1 MNKYITVGVQ
11 PNTKNT
17 LDIIMFVYAFPSL
30 PAVKLPEKNTAD
42 EVHLFMQYYIDSSDA
57 RQKEIRACLTNN
69 LQNPYIRKVHML
81 NERIYTNKE
90 IGVKSAKIN
99 QTVIGRRL
107 SYSDIFEY
115 INDNDIQ
122 GYIIIANSD
131 ILFDLTLENL
141 LYSDIH
147 LSKKMF
153 AQLRYEL
160 NPSNPSASAIFGP
173 RYDSQDVWILHTNY
187 GITPEQQQ
195 LFQFHMGIPGCDN
208 HLVHLFTILGYEVIN
223 HPAFIQTVHYHTTQ
237 KRNYDPAN
245 QMVATYGLV
254 IPYGYSMGQ
263 CVNSIGRLNTE
274 YSNISQMPQ
283 LSDNT
288 ILHDY
293 ILSKF
298 AENKP
303 FIVPRI
309 GVYETEFAR
318 IGDIWYKT
326 QNATPETRD
335 FVQRRITILQQ
346 NTGILV
352 KTAPHI
358 MEYSQTYL
366 RAFSNCELYAG
377 WEKHGGAYKHI
388 KESHDYVVS
397 QAAHNKT
404 QIWTKAFDIFHYI
417 YGTPWTH
424 ALKGKRILI
433 VSSFAETIRKQ
444 IAVRQNLYD
453 GVDLFPDCSFVFIQP
468 PQTHGAIPST
478 PDDTDYYGVYLAKF
492 TTQLNEIKD
501 TYDVA
506 LVACGGYGN
515 PVCNHIFESS
525 GKTAINVGGVLQ
537 MYFGVAGNRWYRNSP
552 EIIQLFLNEH
562 WTRPSPEERPAGAET
577 IENACYW

>member
-1 MNKYITVGVQ
+1 
-11 PNTKNT
+11 
-17 LDIIMFVYAFPSL
+17 MFVYAFPSL
-30 PAVKLPEKNTAD
+30 PAVKLTEKNTTD

-90 IGVKSAKIN
+90 IGVKSAKII

-115 INDNDIQ
+115 INDNNIQ
-122 GYIIIANSD
+122 GYIVIANSD

-147 LSKKMF
+147 VSKKMF

-160 NPSNPSASAIFGP
+160 NPTNPSASAIFGP

-223 HPAFIQTVHYHTTQ
+223 HPAFIQTVHYHTSQ
-237 KRNYDPAN
+237 KRNYDPGN

-283 LSDNT
+283 LSDNAV
-288 ILHDY
+288 LHDY
-293 ILSKF
+293 ILSKCI
-298 AENKP
+298 ENRP
-303 FIVPRI
+303 FIIPRI
-309 GVYETEFAR
+309 GIYETEFAR

-326 QNATPETRD
+326 QHASPESRD
-335 FVQRRITILQQ
+335 FVQKRITVLQQ
-346 NTGILV
+346 NSGISV

-358 MEYSQTYL
+358 MEYSQQYL
-366 RAFSNCELYAG
+366 RAFSNCELYAV
-377 WEKHGGAYKHI
+377 WEKHGGGYKHI

-404 QIWTKAFDIFHYI
+404 QIWTKTFDIFHYI

-424 ALKGKRILI
+424 ALKCKRILI

-468 PQTHGAIPST
+468 PQTHGVIPSST
-478 PDDTDYYGVYLAKF
+478 DETDYYGVYLTKF
-492 TTQLNEIKD
+492 TKQLDELKD

-525 GKTAINVGGVLQ
+525 GKSAINVGGVLQ

>member
-1 MNKYITVGVQ
+1 
-11 PNTKNT
+11 
-17 LDIIMFVYAFPSL
+17 MFVYAFPSL
-30 PAVKLPEKNTAD
+30 SAVKLPEKNTD

-57 RQKEIRACLTNN
+57 RQAEIRACLYNN
-69 LQNPYIRKVHML
+69 LQNPFIRKVHML
-81 NERIYTNKE
+81 NEQIYTNKE
-90 IGVKSAKIN
+90 IGVKSTKII

-115 INDNDIQ
+115 INTNDIQ
-122 GYIIIANSD
+122 GYIVIANSD
-131 ILFDLTLENL
+131 ILFDKTLENL

-147 LSKKMF
+147 ISKKMF

-160 NPSNPSASAIFGP
+160 NPTNPSVSSIFGP

-237 KRNYDPAN
+237 KRNYNPTN

-254 IPYGYSMGQ
+254 IPYGYSLGQ

-274 YSNISQMPQ
+274 YSTISQMPQ

-288 ILHDY
+288 VFYKY

-309 GVYETEFAR
+309 GVYETEFAW

-326 QNATPETRD
+326 QDASPETRD
-335 FVQRRITILQQ
+335 FIQKRTMILQQ
-346 NTGILV
+346 NSGISV
-352 KTAPHI
+352 KTANHI
-358 MEYSQTYL
+358 MEFSQKYL
-366 RAFSNCELYAG
+366 EAFSNCEIYAG

-388 KESHDYVVS
+388 KDSHDYVVGHAGKKRKMVWS
-397 QAAHNKT
+397 K
-404 QIWTKAFDIFHYI
+404 IFDIFHYI

-424 ALKGKRILI
+424 ALSGKRILI
-433 VSSFAETIRKQ
+433 VSTFADTIRKQ
-444 IAVRQNLYD
+444 IAIRQHLYD
-453 GVDLFPDCSFVFIQP
+453 DVDLFPDCSFECIRP
-468 PQTHGAIPST
+468 PQTHGFISAT
-478 PDDTDYYGVYLAKF
+478 PDKNDYFGVYLETF
-492 TTQLNEIKD
+492 TKQLDDIKD

-515 PVCNHIFESS
+515 LVCNHIFKS
-525 GKTAINVGGVLQ
+525 GKSAINVGGVLQ
-537 MYFGVAGNRWYRNSP
+537 MYFGIAGNRWYRNSP
-552 EIIQLFLNEH
+552 EIIQLFLNEY
-562 WTRPSPEERPAGAET
+562 WTRPSPEERPAGAES

>member
-1 MNKYITVGVQ
+1 
-11 PNTKNT
+11 
-17 LDIIMFVYAFPSL
+17 MFVYAFPSL
-30 PAVKLPEKNTAD
+30 HAVKLPDKNTTD

-57 RQKEIRACLTNN
+57 RQAEIRACLYNN
-69 LQNPYIRKVHML
+69 LQNPFIRKVHML

-90 IGVKSAKIN
+90 IGVKSTKII
-99 QTVIGRRL
+99 QTAIGRRL

-115 INDNDIQ
+115 INKHDIQ
-122 GYIIIANSD
+122 GYIVIANSD
-131 ILFDLTLENL
+131 ILFDATLENL

-147 LSKKMF
+147 VSKKMF

-160 NPSNPSASAIFGP
+160 NPTNPSASAIFGP

-187 GITPEQQQ
+187 GITPEQEP

-223 HPAFIQTVHYHTTQ
+223 HPAFIKTVHYHTSQ
-237 KRNYDPAN
+237 KRNYNPAN
-245 QMVATYGLV
+245 QMRATYGLV

-274 YSNISQMPQ
+274 YSTILQMPQ
-283 LSDNT
+283 MSDNT
-288 ILHDY
+288 VLHDY
-293 ILSKF
+293 ILSKLV
-298 AENKP
+298 EDRP
-303 FIVPRI
+303 FIIPRI
-309 GVYETEFAR
+309 GIYETEFAR

-335 FVQRRITILQQ
+335 FIQKRIGILQQ
-346 NTGILV
+346 NCGISM

-358 MEYSQTYL
+358 MEFSQKYL
-366 RAFSNCELYAG
+366 QAFSNCELYAG
-377 WEKHGGAYKHI
+377 WEKHGGEYKHI

-397 QAAHNKT
+397 GVCNNKKMV
-404 QIWTKAFDIFHYI
+404 WTRAFDIFDYI
-417 YGTPWTH
+417 YGIPWTH
-424 ALKGKRILI
+424 ALKGKRILL
-433 VSSFAETIRKQ
+433 VSSFTETIRKQ
-444 IAVRQNLYD
+444 IAVRENIYD

-468 PQTHGAIPST
+468 PQTHGTIPPT
-478 PDDTDYYGVYLAKF
+478 PDETDYFGVYLTTF
-492 TTQLNEIKD
+492 TKQLDEIKD

-506 LVACGGYGN
+506 LVACGGYSN
-515 PVCNHIFESS
+515 PVCNHIFES
-525 GKTAINVGGVLQ
+525 GKSAINVGGVLQ

-577 IENACYW
+577 IEQSCYW

>member
-1 MNKYITVGVQ
+1 
-11 PNTKNT
+11 
-17 LDIIMFVYAFPSL
+17 MFVYAFPSL
-30 PAVKLPEKNTAD
+30 PAVKLSKKNTTD

-57 RQKEIRACLTNN
+57 RQAEIRACLTNN
-69 LQNPYIRKVHML
+69 LQNPFIRKVHML

-90 IGVKSAKIN
+90 IGVKSTKII
-99 QTVIGRRL
+99 QTNIGRRL

-122 GYIIIANSD
+122 GYIVIANSD

-160 NPSNPSASAIFGP
+160 NPANPSESAIFGP

-187 GITPEQQQ
+187 GITTEQQQ

-223 HPAFIQTVHYHTTQ
+223 HPAFIQTVHYHTSQ
-237 KRNYDPAN
+237 KRNYNPEN
-245 QMVATYGLV
+245 QMRATYGLV

-283 LSDNT
+283 LSNNT

-303 FIVPRI
+303 FVVPRI
-309 GVYETEFAR
+309 GIYETEFAR

-335 FVQRRITILQQ
+335 FVQKRITILQQ
-346 NTGILV
+346 NSGISV

-358 MEYSQTYL
+358 MEYSQQYL
-366 RAFSNCELYAG
+366 RAFLNCDLYAV
-377 WEKHGGAYKHI
+377 WEKHGGGYKHI

-397 QAAHNKT
+397 QACHNKT
-404 QIWTKAFDIFHYI
+404 QIWAKTFDIFHYI

-433 VSSFAETIRKQ
+433 VSSFAETIHNQ
-444 IAVRQNLYD
+444 IAVREKIYD

-468 PQTHGAIPST
+468 PQTHGIIPSST
-478 PDDTDYYGVYLAKF
+478 DETDYYGVYLTTF
-492 TTQLNEIKD
+492 TTQLNEIKE

-515 PVCNHIFESS
+515 PVCNYIFES
-525 GKTAINVGGVLQ
+525 GKPAINVGGVLQ